1 MLVLRPGSLA
11 WGSLTISK
19 VQVAVQ
25 STAPPW
31 YSYST
36 GLRSHRTWEAPEGQG
51 GHFTVHRSLH
61 RNRALQG
68 TGQCRVQDSG
78 HFEGLT
84 SLCRTQVAP
93 TRSPPSLHRVAPS
106 LDCSQVQGPCG
117 AAGSLVARLGFPG
130 SGGSACNMRRPLPIA
145 RRGRPRLR
153 PSRSAQAWQSAWLAS
168 APQRVQVPGGGGR
181 AAGARARR
189 SAECT
194 RSSTADGRAASRR
207 LSRSRAWPRKASG
220 AYTHSSEK

>member
-1 MLVLRPGSLA
+1 MVAGPFSLRPGSLA
-11 WGSLTISK
+11 RGSLTSSK

-31 YSYST
+31 YTIAPQGS
-36 GLRSHRTWEAPEGQG
+36 GPRGHRKLWKGR
-51 GHFTVHRSLH
+51 RSLH
-61 RNRALQG
+61 SAQITSQEQG
-68 TGQCRVQDSG
+68 TTGHSHFSGHTGQCRVQDSG
-78 HFEGLT
+78 HSEGLT

-93 TRSPPSLHRVAPS
+93 ARSPPSLHRVDPF

-117 AAGSLVARLGFPG
+117 AAGSLVAWLGFPG

-145 RRGRPRLR
+145 RRGRPLLR

-207 LSRSRAWPRKASG
+207 LSRSRA
-220 AYTHSSEK
+220 